1 MYFHQP
7 KGKWEW
13 KWKDKWLIVMNF
25 SVVGKNCKAIN
36 TTILNPH
43 VHLLGDDAACIAYVR
58 LTQYIDKWVHIR
70 SVVIMYFIVV
80 CTCIRSHMC
89 IFHSLFLYVCFMITI
104 RFSPHWQCR
113 FLLNFWFYFLFY
125 FSVFV
130 RAVFFPSLCVHRSVF
145 ICCDDLDWRTNFWRS
160 NLFVY
165 MLKILVTFGFLLRR
179 TTDPTDRTNTKTQT
193 LISDKFVRT
202 RALANCFSLSDS
214 LYLSLWHTTFG
225 AGHSTETAKLIHTN
239 QRRRVYGISVIINGK
254 MFIFTE
260 VQLDI

>member
-1 MYFHQP
+1 MFICLAMMPPALHTFDWPNILTSEYTFGPLLLCILLWCAHVFGLTCAYFTLFFYMFVL
-7 KGKWEW
+7 
-13 KWKDKWLIVMNF
+13 WLQ
-25 SVVGKNCKAIN
+25 SVF
-36 TTILNPH
+36 
-43 VHLLGDDAACIAYVR
+43 R
-58 LTQYIDKWVHIR
+58 LIGNVDFCSI
-70 SVVIMYFIVV
+70 SDFISYFIFPFS
-80 CTCIRSHMC
+80 CA
-89 IFHSLFLYVCFMITI
+89 LF
-104 RFSPHWQCR
+104 
-113 FLLNFWFYFLFY
+113 
-125 FSVFV
+125 
-130 RAVFFPSLCVHRSVF
+130 FFRLCVHRSVF